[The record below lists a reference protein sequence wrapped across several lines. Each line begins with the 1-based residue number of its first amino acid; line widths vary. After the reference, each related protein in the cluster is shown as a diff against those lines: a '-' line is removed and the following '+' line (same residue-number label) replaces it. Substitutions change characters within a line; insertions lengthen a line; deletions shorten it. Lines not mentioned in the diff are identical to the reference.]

1 MTEPLLSLDE
11 HVCETFE
18 RFTRIDGADR
28 IVRRVDDH
36 RLRLL
41 RDRLLERIEIDLEVV
56 FARRDLNAHTT
67 RKFDPNAVFGEIG
80 RDDDDLIA
88 RLDERREASPRG
100 TLLRP
105 W

>member
-56 FARRDLNAHTT
+56 FARGTSTHTPPANSIQM
-67 RKFDPNAVFGEIG
+67 RYSGK
-80 RDDDDLIA
+80 
-88 RLDERREASPRG
+88 
-100 TLLRP
+100 
-105 W
+105 

>member
-1 MTEPLLSLDE
+1 MIELLLSLDE
-11 HVCETFE
+11 HVCEAFE

-56 FARRDLNAHTT
+56 FARRDLNAHPQI
-67 RKFDPNAVFGEIG
+67 RSKCGIQG
-80 RDDDDLIA
+80 SRA
-88 RLDERREASPRG
+88 R
-100 TLLRP
+100 
-105 W
+105 